1 MPLFGK
7 SKQQKEIE
15 REVKFKQGLTKAR
28 GYITK
33 SQESQRRL
41 WALGK
46 RSLELGDRLQ
56 FENITK
62 AYLRTGDVITRWERF
77 LVTAETVAVQRGQV
91 KATGDFISS
100 MNALSDSMMAGASP
114 EDVTKMQVGLETALT
129 RAQTLDETLSA
140 VMDAT
145 SETVFSG
152 EGLSEESL
160 KEVEG
165 AMSGELRQEAGAT
178 GEEPRISAAM
188 GRIEEE
194 MHKDLTGA

>member
-7 SKQQKEIE
+7 SKQEKEIE
-15 REVKFKQGLTKAR
+15 REVKFKQGLAKAR
-28 GYITK
+28 GYINK

-46 RSLELGDRLQ
+46 RSLELGDRRQ

-62 AYLRTGDVITRWERF
+62 AYLRTADVITRWERF
-77 LVTAETVAVQRGQV
+77 IVTAETVAVQRGQV

-129 RAQTLDETLSA
+129 RAQTLDETLTA

-145 SETVFSG
+145 SDTARCPSPV
-152 EGLSEESL
+152 
-160 KEVEG
+160 
-165 AMSGELRQEAGAT
+165 
-178 GEEPRISAAM
+178 
-188 GRIEEE
+188 
-194 MHKDLTGA
+194 